1 MGAGQA
7 ADCRG
12 CAREE
17 SGLARDSVDSVE
29 EDLDSGYEDA
39 CYIANEY
46 RKERMFEDEL
56 CDPMIEE
63 LFAAVK
69 EDQSYH
75 MVLTEVR
82 KGLPKEAVKLLT
94 PDHPAWVMVQQ

>member
-1 MGAGQA
+1 
-7 ADCRG
+7 
-12 CAREE
+12 
-17 SGLARDSVDSVE
+17 
-29 EDLDSGYEDA
+29 
-39 CYIANEY
+39 
-46 RKERMFEDEL
+46 
-56 CDPMIEE
+56 MIEE

-94 PDHPAWVMVQQ
+94 PDHPAWAMVQQWGEIGEMRRRQDSLMVYQGTRIVVPAAA

>member
-1 MGAGQA
+1 
-7 ADCRG
+7 
-12 CAREE
+12 
-17 SGLARDSVDSVE
+17 
-29 EDLDSGYEDA
+29 
-39 CYIANEY
+39 
-46 RKERMFEDEL
+46 
-56 CDPMIEE
+56 MIEE

-94 PDHPAWVMVQQ
+94 PDHPAWAMVQQRGEIGEMRRWQDSLMVYQGTRIVVPAAARKKSKEFCTCLIWAKSLRIRRGP